1 MNHWYLVASLPYLRF
16 GEKPLMGREAF
27 FAACADWLAE
37 EDVTVLRTAFKNRC
51 APDSDVAKRWWNGEV
66 ELRDAVVRVR
76 AKNRSTD
83 AARFIQP
90 HDGFS
95 LSIEK
100 MVTDA
105 FTRTNPLEQ
114 EAELDRARWTLADE
128 LALTAPF
135 GFAGLLAF
143 AVKLRIAE
151 RWAGLDAAAGQAKV
165 EEFVKSG
172 IQTEDRK
179 GHQDA

>member
-16 GEKPLMGREAF
+16 GEKPSVSREAF
-27 FAACADWLAE
+27 LAACTDWLAE
-37 EDVTVLRTAFKNRC
+37 EDTAALKVAFENRC
-51 APDSDVAKRWWNGEV
+51 APDSEVAKRWWNGEV
-66 ELRDAVVRVR
+66 ELRDAVVRAR

-83 AARFIQP
+83 AARFIRP

-135 GFAGLLAF
+135 GFDGLLAF

-151 RWAGLDAAAGQAKV
+151 RWAGLDAAAGQNKV
-165 EEFVKSG
+165 EAFIE
-172 IQTEDRK
+172 QAT
-179 GHQDA
+179 A